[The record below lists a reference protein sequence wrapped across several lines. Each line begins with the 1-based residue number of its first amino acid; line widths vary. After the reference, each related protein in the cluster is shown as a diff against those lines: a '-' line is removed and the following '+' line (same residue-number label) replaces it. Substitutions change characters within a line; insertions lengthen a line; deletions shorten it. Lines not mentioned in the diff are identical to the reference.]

1 MSRSRAYIF
10 TWNNYPNDYAT
21 ILDALEVRYI
31 VAGEEVAPTT
41 GTPHLQGFV
50 YWRNAKTL
58 SATRIKLPGCHVERA
73 RGTPAQA
80 DAYCRKTRP
89 EDPVPNAV
97 VYTRGERP
105 LSAEEK
111 GELEV
116 ARYETAWEHAKAGE
130 IELID
135 ADIRLRLYSSIR
147 RIETDYMRPAA
158 RLEAPCGLWIH
169 GLAGSGKTRAVLD
182 TYPEAYPKPRSK
194 WWDGYQEEEVVYVDD
209 VGMDH
214 QFLGGFLKLWA
225 DAYPFIGEKKGGSK
239 KIRPKKLIVTSQY
252 TISQIWTDEETK
264 AALLRRFVVVEK
276 MLGQNI
282 LL

>member
-1 MSRSRAYIF
+1 MSRSRSWVF
-10 TWNNYPNDYAT
+10 TWNNYPADYAAQ
-21 ILDALEVRYI
+21 LDLLQIRYL
-31 VAGEEVAPTT
+31 VAAEEIAPET
-41 GTPHLQGFV
+41 GTPHLQGYV
-50 YWRNAKTL
+50 YWANAKTAAAVRGL
-58 SATRIKLPGCHVERA
+58 LPGCHVERA
-73 RGTPAQA
+73 RGTPKQA
-80 DAYCRKTRP
+80 DDYCRKTRD
-89 EDPVPNAV
+89 EDAEPNAV
-97 VYTRGERP
+97 VYARGERP
-105 LSAEEK
+105 LSPQEK

-147 RIETDYMRPAA
+147 RIETDYMQPAA
-158 RLEAPCGLWIH
+158 RLGGPCGIWIH
-169 GLAGSGKTRAVLD
+169 GLAGCGKTRTVLD

-252 TISQIWTDEETK
+252 PISSIWTDPETQ
-264 AALLRRFVVVEK
+264 AALMRRFVVVEK
-276 MLGQNI
+276 ILGQNI
-282 LL
+282 LI